1 MKAVKAKKH
10 AKMRKPQV
18 KAMEGMQ
25 IVQLEKPV
33 SDSESTGG
41 MLDTR
46 NIYQVCFCYS
56 LATVNFHFAFF
67 G

>member
-25 IVQLEKPV
+25 IVQLEKAV
-33 SDSESTGG
+33 SDSETGG
-41 MLDTR
+41 MLDTG
-46 NIYQVCFCYS
+46 NIYQVCFC
-56 LATVNFHFAFF
+56 HFN
-67 G
+67 

>member
-18 KAMEGMQ
+18 KKTVEGMQ
-25 IVQLEKPV
+25 IVHLEKED
-33 SDSESTGG
+33 SDGDSGG

-46 NIYQVCFCYS
+46 NMYQVCFCYTS
-56 LATVNFHFAFF
+56 ARVFFIFAALV
-67 G
+67 